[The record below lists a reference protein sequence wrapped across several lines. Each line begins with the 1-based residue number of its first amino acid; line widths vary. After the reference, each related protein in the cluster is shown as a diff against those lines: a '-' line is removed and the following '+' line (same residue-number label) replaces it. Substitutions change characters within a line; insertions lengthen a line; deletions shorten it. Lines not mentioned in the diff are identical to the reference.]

1 METTPQKK
9 EIFSKSIEKSIQS
22 VENIFPKIYDL
33 VEKGLTIRQALKKTN
48 FSSSKFYLF
57 VSDENKQLL
66 KMIKVSNSQTGN
78 YARYNSKNIN
88 I

>member
-1 METTPQKK
+1 METTPPKK

-33 VEKGLTIRQALKKTN
+33 VENGLTIRQALKKIN

-66 KMIKVSNSQTGN
+66 KMIKVSNAQTGN
-78 YARYNSKNIN
+78 YHRCNNKNIN